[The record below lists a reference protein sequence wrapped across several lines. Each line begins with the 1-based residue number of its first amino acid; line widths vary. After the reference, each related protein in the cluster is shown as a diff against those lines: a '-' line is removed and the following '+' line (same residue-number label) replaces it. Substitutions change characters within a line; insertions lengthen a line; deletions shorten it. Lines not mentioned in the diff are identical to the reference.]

1 MRKRNAGR
9 VGSKTTAGRKRAGV
23 KDLSARTARRVVGG
37 LLPAVRSEQRVTPSQ
52 TNSPTESWSLH
63 YQKIEV

>member
-9 VGSKTTAGRKRAGV
+9 VGSKTTAARKRDGV

-37 LLPAVRSEQRVTPSQ
+37 LLPAVRSEQRATPSQ
-52 TNSPTESWSLH
+52 TNAPTDSWSLH
-63 YQKIEV
+63 YQELEI